1 MNNNLDKQYLLLLAE
16 IQNMGYY
23 KGDRTGTGTLS
34 LFGREI
40 RHQMSDGFPL
50 ITSKK
55 MYTKGVIV
63 ELIWFLN
70 GGTNIKFLVENGCNI
85 WNGDAYKKYVTATAK
100 NTSEYNAWMRDNG
113 DGTLS
118 MFTMKE
124 FVEKIK
130 TDNLFAEMWGELGP
144 IYGAQWRQWH
154 VSSNINEETGE
165 VFIGNLFID
174 QIANLIHD
182 LKNNPDSRRL
192 MVNAWN
198 VGEISKMTLPPCHY
212 GFECWTRELS
222 LKERFDL
229 LEDKTMKQEF
239 YRLSFNSQPTRTDDE
254 ERHSL
259 LNDLNV
265 PEREISLRW
274 IQRSCDFPLGI
285 PFNIASYGFLLTMLA
300 QQCNMVPG
308 ELIGSFGDC
317 HIYQNQLEGVT
328 QQLSNEIFNLPILKL
343 NKAKS
348 IYDYKLED
356 FQILNYE
363 NAGEVKY
370 PLSN

>member
-1 MNNNLDKQYLLLLAE
+1 MNKNNLDRKYLGLLEDILE
-16 IQNMGYY
+16 NGVK
-23 KGDRTGTGTLS
+23 KGDRTGTGTIS
-34 LFGREI
+34 VFGREI
-40 RHQMSDGFPL
+40 RHNMSEGFPL
-50 ITSKK
+50 LTSKR

-70 GGTNIKFLVENGCNI
+70 GGTNIQYLVKNGCNI
-85 WNGDAYKKYVTATAK
+85 WNGDAYKKYVKYASENNSKWNEWMK
-100 NTSEYNAWMRDNG
+100 NNG

-130 TDNLFAEMWGELGP
+130 TDDKFAEIWGDLGP
-144 IYGAQWRQWH
+144 IYGKQWRKWTVNDGTNGFDSEH
-154 VSSNINEETGE
+154 V
-165 VFIGNLFID
+165 D
-174 QIANLIHD
+174 QIANLLND

-198 VGEISKMTLPPCHY
+198 IAEVPKMTLPPCHY
-212 GFECWTRELS
+212 GFECWTRELNEW
-222 LKERFDL
+222 ERGRIY
-229 LEDKTMKQEF
+229 DKWFPIQTDEVKD
-239 YRLSFNSQPTRTDDE
+239 TDDY
-254 ERHSL
+254 
-259 LNDLNV
+259 DLAGI
-265 PEREISLRW
+265 PKRELSLRW

-308 ELIGSFGDC
+308 ELIGSFGDS
-317 HIYQNQLEGVT
+317 HIYQNQIEGVKEQILNQT
-328 QQLSNEIFNLPILKL
+328 FELPILEL
-343 NKAKS
+343 NKATS
-348 IYDYKLED
+348 LYDYKLED
-356 FQILNYE
+356 FDIIGYE

>member
-1 MNNNLDKQYLLLLAE
+1 MENKNVGNSLDKQYLLLLAE

-40 RHQMSDGFPL
+40 RHKMSEGFPL

-70 GGTNIKFLVENGCNI
+70 GGTNIQWLVKNGCNI
-85 WNGDAYKKYVTATAK
+85 WNGDAYKKYSKLAVQ
-100 NTSEYNAWMRDNG
+100 G
-113 DGTLS
+113 DVLDSHYDPKTDTWHLFN
-118 MFTMKE
+118 MQE
-124 FVEKIK
+124 FVDKIK
-130 TDNLFAEMWGELGP
+130 KDDAFAAKWGELGP
-144 IYGAQWRQWH
+144 IYGKQWRKWEKYGYRGVQNGAFDCGLITQED
-154 VSSNINEETGE
+154 VDRERY
-165 VFIGNLFID
+165 VD

-198 VGEISKMTLPPCHY
+198 VADIPDMTLPPCHY
-212 GFECWTRELS
+212 GFECWTRELN
-222 LKERFDL
+222 L
-229 LEDKTMKQEF
+229 
-239 YRLSFNSQPTRTDDE
+239 E
-254 ERHSL
+254 EREELAKGKTVPL
-259 LNDLNV
+259 LGSKEDSYDEAGI
-265 PEREISLRW
+265 PKREISLRW

-328 QQLSNEIFNLPILKL
+328 QQLANPMFTLPELTL
-343 NKAKS
+343 NKAAS
-348 IYDYKLED
+348 IFDYKLED
-356 FQILNYE
+356 FTISHYI